1 MIHRVYIFKN
11 EINNTIQATTTATWL
26 DSVMTFCA
34 GSHLS
39 GWEEW
44 MMQETWH

>member
-11 EINNTIQATTTATWL
+11 EINNTIQATTSGL

-34 GSHLS
+34 GSQLS

-44 MMQETWH
+44 MMQGTWQ